1 MEILQLPVGDF
12 KARFSEALDVVS
24 RGGKVCVTYGR
35 SRKPV
40 AVLSPPSPSAAKRKL
55 GILAGKVE
63 FHISEDWSLS
73 EEEFLGS

>member
-1 MEILQLPVGDF
+1 
-12 KARFSEALDVVS
+12 
-24 RGGKVCVTYGR
+24 
-35 SRKPV
+35 
-40 AVLSPPSPSAAKRKL
+40 VLSPPSPSTAKRKL